1 MTGPDSA
8 ARSPKSML
16 CAESVAIVG
25 ASERARWPSQIFGNL
40 RQFGYGGR
48 VYLVNPRQREVYG
61 ERCYPSL
68 RDIGEPVDHAMVI
81 VPAANVASV
90 LTDGEVA
97 GIKSATIYAS
107 AVGDGESEPSRQR
120 GAWLKDFVATS
131 KLRVSGPNCMGSFS
145 FREKLFAY
153 PNSELCSV
161 PPGPVALLF
170 QSGGIV
176 QFWMKSAADR
186 GLRFSYAVSSGNE
199 ADLDL
204 ADYLDFVVDDPHT
217 RQIVLFIEGIRRP
230 AAFMAAASR
239 ALVAGKPVLAVKT
252 GATQKSRAAA
262 ASHTGAIGGDYA
274 AYLAMCERYGIINCR
289 SLEDLLETTL
299 AFQTTRL
306 PKGPRIG
313 FVTNSGGTVDL
324 LYDYVEAEGAAAPDF
339 QAATHAALMPHM
351 QEGILPKNPLDVGIP
366 TTLKVAADQCEIVAR
381 DPNIDIVAWCSPMPG
396 RGPNWDGVH
405 ELRRLRDSI
414 DKPVL
419 AFARLVHQMT
429 PHVLDVQEG
438 AGFPF
443 LQGLQPTLRAINA
456 LWFYAQ
462 RSGRAPA
469 RPELAPASELTPATL
484 ETTLACY
491 GIALPQS
498 RAVTSAEAAAD
509 AAAAIGFPVALKIRS
524 TGIVHKTDAGG
535 VALNLTN
542 KEDVLN
548 AAAGFAKAA
557 HTAYPDATI
566 DGFLVQEMVSG
577 VEAIVGVHTDPHYGP
592 LLLIGAGGILV
603 ELVRDAAQR
612 LLPVSASDI
621 AAMID
626 DLKLN
631 RLLAG
636 YRGRPRADRKA
647 LEAAALGL
655 ARFYLDHRARID
667 EIEINPLIVGVS
679 GAVAVDVRVAWRD
692 TENK

>member
-1 MTGPDSA
+1 
-8 ARSPKSML
+8 L

-25 ASERARWPSQIFGNL
+25 ASERARWPSQIFSNL

-68 RDIGEPVDHAMVI
+68 RDIGEPLDHAMVI
-81 VPAANVASV
+81 VPAANVAGV
-90 LTDGEVA
+90 LTDGEAV
-97 GIKSATIYAS
+97 GVKSATIYAS

-217 RQIVLFIEGIRRP
+217 RQIVLFIEGVRRP

-239 ALVAGKPVLAVKT
+239 ALAAGKPVLAVKT

-274 AYLAMCERYGIINCR
+274 AYLAMCERYGIVNCR

-299 AFQTTRL
+299 AFQSIRL
-306 PKGPRIG
+306 PKGPGIG

-324 LYDYVEAEGAAAPDF
+324 LYDYVEAEGAAAPEF
-339 QAATHAALMPHM
+339 EAATHAALMPHM

-405 ELRRLRDSI
+405 ELRRLRDAI

-443 LQGLQPTLRAINA
+443 LHGLQPTLRAINA

-462 RSGRAPA
+462 RKGSAPA
-469 RPELAPASELTPATL
+469 QPEPAPASDLTPATL
-484 ETTLACY
+484 ETTLARY

-498 RAVTSAEAAAD
+498 RIVASTDAAAE

-524 TGIVHKTDAGG
+524 ADIVHKTEAGG
-535 VALNLTN
+535 VALNLAS
-542 KEDVLN
+542 KQDVLD
-548 AAAGFAKAA
+548 AAAGLAKTARA
-557 HTAYPDATI
+557 AYPDATI
-566 DGFLVQEMVSG
+566 DGFLVQEMISG
-577 VEAIVGVHTDPHYGP
+577 VEAIVGAHTDPLYGP

-612 LLPVSASDI
+612 LLPVNAADI
-621 AAMID
+621 GAMID

-636 YRGRPRADRKA
+636 YRGRPPADRKA

-655 ARFYLDHRARID
+655 ARFYLDHRARIG
-667 EIEINPLIVGVS
+667 EIEINPLIVRAS

-692 TENK
+692 TEKK